1 MDGAYTYRG
10 VYVKDRCG
18 IRIAR
23 EAHLLIVRHALGST
37 PLVEPL
43 ESRLASLRHRAGV
56 RKSVLCKLLFPPNEA
71 HAAVFVVAI
80 WLS

>member
-43 ESRLASLRHRAGV
+43 ESRLASLRHLAGV
-56 RKSVLCKLLFPPNEA
+56 RKSVLSVAFSGPF
-71 HAAVFVVAI
+71 AAVFFVVAI